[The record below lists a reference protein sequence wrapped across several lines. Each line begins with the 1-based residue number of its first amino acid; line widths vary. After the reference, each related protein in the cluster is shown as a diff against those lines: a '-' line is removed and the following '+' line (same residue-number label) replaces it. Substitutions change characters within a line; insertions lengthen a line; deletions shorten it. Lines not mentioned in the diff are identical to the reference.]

1 MSHARRVTVSLSR
14 GMGLL
19 DVTMIGVGA
28 MIGAGIFGLTGI
40 AAGEAGPVGL
50 LVAFALNGII
60 TSLTGLTYAELGAAI
75 PEAGGGYLWVREG
88 LSRFWGFFAGWISW
102 FSHSVACSL
111 YAVIFGTFFVELL
124 KLADIHFGQSPLF
137 LGLSAEDLAI
147 KASALLVVALFMY
160 VNLKGASETGTVG
173 NIVTVFKIVVLLV
186 LVGFGL
192 KAMSNMPHW
201 PDHFLR
207 DPSPFPHGVWGV
219 LSAMGLTFVAF
230 EGYEIIAQSGEELKD
245 PGRNLPKAI
254 FYSIAIVVAIYLL
267 VAFVAVGALTH
278 ADTGGIPAW
287 QYLGKEGERA
297 MIRLATHVMPYG
309 TLIMILGGLASTIS
323 ALNATV
329 YSSSRVSFAMG
340 RGGDLPAMFG
350 KVHPRNRTPH
360 IAILISGLLI
370 GFMAVALPVADVASG
385 ASLTFLMLFLL
396 TNVSLIQLR
405 KDRPD
410 LKRPFKVPWVPVL
423 PILAIA
429 VQGVLAIDLLRA
441 SPVAWAATVLWIVLG
456 VYLFRRWGGREEAS
470 KEADTILLEETIAER
485 RFSIMVPVV
494 SVGEGREMARFGGML
509 AYYYEG
515 ELFALHVVR
524 VPHQLS
530 LSDGRAFLKQAR
542 PLLEAVVEV
551 GQEFDVPVRTQLRL
565 GRKVARSI
573 VTAAQERHVDML
585 LLHWPGHSDTH
596 GAAYGHIIDAVSANP
611 PCNLAVVRLVRPIV
625 PPRRILV
632 PVAGG
637 PHTQL
642 AVEVAVAQ
650 AVYTAEKVLQP
661 GEPEPQVVAL
671 HLTPRGGDP
680 KELEERQ
687 RTLLEQFSTITTFP
701 VELRIVPGD
710 DVVRDILAYAKEHRF
725 EQIVVGAS
733 EEGFLEQA
741 MFGTIPYR
749 IAQQAEVNVVMVK
762 RYLPLKHGV
771 LGRLKFKR

>member
-1 MSHARRVTVSLSR
+1 
-14 GMGLL
+14 MGLL

-40 AAGEAGPVGL
+40 AAGEAGPMGL

>member
-1 MSHARRVTVSLSR
+1 
-14 GMGLL
+14 MGLL

-147 KASALLVVALFMY
+147 KVSALLVVALFMY

>member
-1 MSHARRVTVSLSR
+1 
-14 GMGLL
+14 
-19 DVTMIGVGA
+19 MIGVGA

-137 LGLSAEDLAI
+137 LGLSAEDFAI
-147 KASALLVVALFMY
+147 KVSALLVVALFMY

-207 DPSPFPHGVWGV
+207 DPSPFPHGMWGV

-429 VQGVLAIDLLRA
+429 AQGVLAIDLLRA
-441 SPVAWAATVLWIVLG
+441 SPIAWAATVLWIVLG
-456 VYLFRRWGGREEAS
+456 VYLFRRWGGREEAN

-542 PLLEAVVEV
+542 PLLDAVVEV

-671 HLTPRGGDP
+671 HLTPRGGAP

-687 RTLLEQFSTITTFP
+687 RALLEQFSTITTFP

>member
-1 MSHARRVTVSLSR
+1 
-14 GMGLL
+14 MGLL